1 MGLHIIEMWCSFM
14 WLEVE
19 RMNQRREGQEE
30 ERVNS
35 IRKMMQKLN
44 LTAKQAMDVLDI
56 PVNEQEKYV
65 SSLCTTP

>member
-1 MGLHIIEMWCSFM
+1 M

-56 PVNEQEKYV
+56 PVKEQEKYV
-65 SSLCTTP
+65 SSLCTTT

>member
-1 MGLHIIEMWCSFM
+1 MTLMME
-14 WLEVE
+14 LKQ
-19 RMNQRREGQEE
+19 QRREGREE

>member
-1 MGLHIIEMWCSFM
+1 MTLMME
-14 WLEVE
+14 LKQ
-19 RMNQRREGQEE
+19 QRREGQEE

>member
-1 MGLHIIEMWCSFM
+1 MTLMME
-14 WLEVE
+14 LKQQ
-19 RMNQRREGQEE
+19 RMEGKDE

-56 PVNEQEKYV
+56 PVKEQEKYV